1 VTVYLSQ
8 VYLVTLYISPLC
20 AQTGSSRRRSV
31 MAGDIDELKQQMME
45 LQSQLAFQEDAL
57 GSLDQALAQQQQEI
71 LQLRR
76 QLELLRQRQQE
87 QAANNEAGHSSVT
100 PDEKPPHY

>member
-1 VTVYLSQ
+1 MS
-8 VYLVTLYISPLC
+8 
-20 AQTGSSRRRSV
+20 
-31 MAGDIDELKQQMME
+31 GDIDELKQLVME
-45 LQSQLAFQEDAL
+45 LQSQLAFQEDAV

-71 LQLRR
+71 MLLRR

-87 QAANNEAGHSSVT
+87 QTAHNDASHGIDS